1 MNPLEVRSP
10 SFRTASAG
18 LSGAG
23 EDLAAHGHALGTSG
37 AVFGPGPVGGLL
49 SDLLERTLG
58 ALTAS
63 LESVV
68 TDLNDAGQ
76 ALGQMDT
83 GYRRAENL
91 STEAVSQA
99 TRADSPAT
107 PRPSPHPYAPPGTAW
122 PA

>member
-1 MNPLEVRSP
+1 MKPLEVRSS

-18 LSGAG
+18 LSGVG
-23 EDLAAHGHALGTSG
+23 EDLAAHGHTFGTSG
-37 AVFGPGPVGGLL
+37 AVFGSGPVGGLL
-49 SDLLERTLG
+49 GDLLERTLG

-68 TDLNDAGQ
+68 TDLDGAGQ
-76 ALGQMDT
+76 GLDRMDT

-91 STEAVSQA
+91 GVEAVSQA
-99 TRADSPAT
+99 AREDSPAT
-107 PRPSPHPYAPPGTAW
+107 PPPSPHPYGPPGTAW